1 MNKQTIRER
10 LLASTMIGGAAM
22 MALSA
27 VPAFAADEPAQV
39 KEVVITGSR
48 IPQPGLTSTSPLSVI
63 NDQEVKLQGTTN
75 AENLVN
81 SLPQVFATYGSS
93 VSNGSTGTATVDL
106 RGLGTRR
113 ALELIDGKRLMP
125 GDPALPV
132 ADLNQIPATLI
143 DRVELVT
150 GGASAVYGSDAIS
163 GVVNFIMKKDFEGLR
178 IDSQYGFY
186 QHNNDDSA
194 SQAANKAHSFT
205 LPGSNVTDGATWDFT
220 AVLGASSP
228 DGKGNVTAYAGYRN
242 THAVTEN
249 KRDYSNCSFS
259 AVGNAA
265 LICAGSST
273 SFPGRFTAITLA
285 AQPSK
290 TIADSSGNLSP

>member
-1 MNKQTIRER
+1 
-10 LLASTMIGGAAM
+10 

-27 VPAFAADEPAQV
+27 APAFAADDQPAQV

-93 VSNGSTGTATVDL
+93 VSIGSTGTATVDL

-113 ALELIDGKRLMP
+113 TLVLIDGKRLMP

-132 ADLNQIPATLI
+132 ADLNQISATLF
-143 DRVELVT
+143 DRVDLVT

-163 GVVNFIMKKDFEGLR
+163 CVVIFIMKIDFEGLR
-178 IDSQYGFY
+178 IDSQPGF
-186 QHNNDDSA
+186 
-194 SQAANKAHSFT
+194 F
-205 LPGSNVTDGATWDFT
+205 
-220 AVLGASSP
+220 
-228 DGKGNVTAYAGYRN
+228 
-242 THAVTEN
+242 
-249 KRDYSNCSFS
+249 
-259 AVGNAA
+259 
-265 LICAGSST
+265 
-273 SFPGRFTAITLA
+273 
-285 AQPSK
+285 
-290 TIADSSGNLSP
+290 